1 MVQLS
6 QSKIIAVNSIVL
18 QETLKTIFLV
28 LIVVEITEVSV
39 VLPVILLRV
48 GQGFDRIRVE
58 LHAVL
63 DTLVQ
68 DLLGLI

>member
-1 MVQLS
+1 L
-6 QSKIIAVNSIVL
+6 SKIIAVKTIVF
-18 QETLKTIFLV
+18 QDTLKTIFLV
-28 LIVVEITEVSV
+28 LIVIKIAEVSV
-39 VLPVILLRV
+39 VLPVILLGV
-48 GQGFDRIRVE
+48 GQGFDCIRVE